1 MRKLILSIMCI
12 VLLFPFVACSKIEKR
27 NPDYIQNGYDNDYPV
42 IINDVTFT
50 SAPKKVV
57 SLSPA
62 VTEIMFELGFE
73 DKLVGRSDY
82 CTYSEKTSEITPVG
96 SPAKP
101 DIDAIL
107 ELTPDTVITQSPIAT
122 VDKATLE
129 KKGIK
134 VLVLSSPK
142 DFFGL
147 IDIYGALSKVFL
159 GNIQSDVKVEKTLEP
174 LDSSLRKAQDLKLN
188 KKFVYITTDQMTVA
202 TGDTFEGNIL
212 SVFGDNI
219 AKDKQKYSMTAEEI
233 VAAMP
238 ELIFISDKIDT
249 SKLPESIIALMK
261 ADGVKIAIIDN
272 TSFEKPS
279 GRLKKVID
287 KIIEEVSEGTT
298 QTTSESLTE

>member
-1 MRKLILSIMCI
+1 MRKLIISIMCI
-12 VLLFPFVACSKIEKR
+12 VLLFPFVACSKIGKR

-42 IINDVTFT
+42 VINDVTFD
-50 SAPKKVV
+50 SAPNKVV

-62 VTEIMFELGFE
+62 ITEIMFELGFE
-73 DKLVGRSDY
+73 EKLVGRSDY
-82 CTYSEKTSEITPVG
+82 CTYPEKASAITSVG
-96 SPAKP
+96 SPANPNFDAVIELKP
-101 DIDAIL
+101 DV
-107 ELTPDTVITQSPIAT
+107 VITQSPIAT
-122 VDKATLE
+122 VDKANLE

-159 GNIQSDVKVEKTLEP
+159 GNINSDVKVEKTLEP
-174 LDSSLRKAQDLKLN
+174 LDSTLKKAQDLKLN

-212 SVFGDNI
+212 SVFGQNI
-219 AKDKQKYSMTAEEI
+219 AKDKQKYSMPVDEI
-233 VAAMP
+233 VAAAP

-249 SKLPESIIALMK
+249 TKLPESIIALMNT
-261 ADGVKIAIIDN
+261 DGVKVVVIDN

-279 GRLKKVID
+279 LRLKNVIE
-287 KIIEEVSEGTT
+287 KIIEEVSTNSTGTT
-298 QTTSESLTE
+298 TESATE